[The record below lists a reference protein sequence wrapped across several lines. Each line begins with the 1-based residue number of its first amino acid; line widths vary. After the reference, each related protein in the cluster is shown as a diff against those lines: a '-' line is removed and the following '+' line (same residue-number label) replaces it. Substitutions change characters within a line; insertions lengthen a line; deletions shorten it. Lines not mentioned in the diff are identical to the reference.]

1 MNALY
6 MATYGLR
13 RYESDDPRERK
24 AVCASDEKHT
34 AYPMSASTDR
44 TCIAFTRWSDISTN
58 AASTRASPSARHDTR
73 IGVVVLTP
81 RRGPFF
87 FFFSHCASSHFPTVS
102 ASLSKGEA
110 LYVRRRRLRLL
121 RLGYS
126 FPRPGCSSRR
136 RPGTRRRRARRGRGR
151 GRALRTPSR
160 RVGTDRRVDRTRV
173 HEKNSRAPEKGLPP
187 SFLFSMSPRRSG
199 ASRLSETATLFGKT
213 SHARFDRWKYFF
225 RFSHVILRKRLVSEQ
240 PRIPQTRPRVARS
253 T

>member
-1 MNALY
+1 MFAEG
-6 MATYGLR
+6 A
-13 RYESDDPRERK
+13 
-24 AVCASDEKHT
+24 
-34 AYPMSASTDR
+34 SASSALV
-44 TCIAFTRWSDISTN
+44 IV
-58 AASTRASPSARHDTR
+58 SPAL
-73 IGVVVLTP
+73 VVVPAAALVP
-81 RRGPFF
+81 AGAAPAAAAAAAAPSGP
-87 FFFSHCASSHFPTVS
+87 H
-102 ASLSKGEA
+102 
-110 LYVRRRRLRLL
+110 
-121 RLGYS
+121 
-126 FPRPGCSSRR
+126 
-136 RPGTRRRRARRGRGR
+136 
-151 GRALRTPSR
+151 R